1 MTMMMIVMLIDNK
14 MYLSFLCT
22 KVSDYNIVK
31 KRKMNKKRKNKKRK
45 YFKCN
50 YSLLIEK
57 KNTNKEIC
65 FIFFKIRNLKK
76 YLFLLLMENTEFLC
90 VK

>member
-31 KRKMNKKRKNKKRK
+31 KRKMNKKEKTNKK
-45 YFKCN
+45 
-50 YSLLIEK
+50 
-57 KNTNKEIC
+57 EI
-65 FIFFKIRNLKK
+65 F
-76 YLFLLLMENTEFLC
+76 
-90 VK
+90 